1 MGSTLQI
8 EATDGSGRF
17 DAYVALPPSGRGPA
31 VVIGQEIC
39 GVNAN
44 IRAVADRY
52 AGEGYVA
59 VAPDLFWRIEPGVEL
74 GYEGADREKA
84 FSLFGKFDVDKGVED
99 IVATFAAA
107 RRMPEV
113 DAAAGAGFVGFCL
126 GGKLAYLTAA
136 RSDVAC
142 SVGYYGVGIE
152 HLLEEAA
159 NIRGRLVLHIAEGD
173 AFCPG
178 KVRAAIHAGLDGRP
192 NVELYDYP
200 GCEHAFARSG
210 GLRHNPAAAE
220 LAHQRSL
227 AALRRE
233 IGPH

>member
-1 MGSTLQI
+1 MDSTLQI
-8 EATDGSGRF
+8 EATDGSGHF
-17 DAYVALPPSGRGPA
+17 SAYVALPPGGRGPA
-31 VVIGQEIC
+31 VVIGQEIF
-39 GVNAN
+39 GINAN

-74 GYEGADREKA
+74 GYAGAEREKA
-84 FSLFGKFDVDKGVED
+84 FALLGRFDIDKGIED
-99 IVATFAAA
+99 IVTTLAAA

-113 DAAAGAGFVGFCL
+113 DASAGAGFVGFCL

-152 HLLEEAA
+152 RLLDEAV
-159 NIRGRLVLHIAEGD
+159 NIRGRLVLHIAEKD
-173 AFCPG
+173 TFCPAEA
-178 KVRAAIHAGLDGRP
+178 RAAILAGLDGRA
-192 NVELYDYP
+192 NIELYSYP
-200 GCEHAFARSG
+200 GCEHAFARVGSQ
-210 GLRHNPAAAE
+210 HYDQSAAE
-220 LAHQRSL
+220 LAHRRSI

-233 IGPH
+233 IGPR